1 LQISST
7 DGTEDPLAVRFA
19 PNTWNKD
26 GHKYAN
32 EPLDFTGP
40 EPGCTHPYGRLPS
53 VLGLFEKFW
62 SNILQ
67 RCIVRETNRYASE
80 VIESTGG
87 KIRGGL
93 HWTPLG
99 LQEFQA
105 YIAMCLYMGVKK
117 LPSTRLYWSRK
128 ETLFHYLVILQRMMW
143 EWFELIT
150 RCLHVANAPAHVMDR
165 DSATYDKLHKVCWL
179 VDEVQDRFK
188 AMWTPNKQM
197 TVDECMVMYK
207 GQYCPIRQYMPLKPI
222 RFGIK
227 VWVATDALSKYL
239 WNFEIYCGKGGNP
252 HDVDNDSDEDSDG
265 GSSSDAE
272 VTRAGIEEGL
282 QGRNV
287 VKSLM
292 QDLVGRGHIVT
303 TDNFFTSVPL
313 FLD

>member
-1 LQISST
+1 
-7 DGTEDPLAVRFA
+7 
-19 PNTWNKD
+19 
-26 GHKYAN
+26 
-32 EPLDFTGP
+32 
-40 EPGCTHPYGRLPS
+40 
-53 VLGLFEKFW
+53 
-62 SNILQ
+62 
-67 RCIVRETNRYASE
+67 
-80 VIESTGG
+80 
-87 KIRGGL
+87 
-93 HWTPLG
+93 
-99 LQEFQA
+99 
-105 YIAMCLYMGVKK
+105 
-117 LPSTRLYWSRK
+117 
-128 ETLFHYLVILQRMMW
+128 
-143 EWFELIT
+143 
-150 RCLHVANAPAHVMDR
+150 
-165 DSATYDKLHKVCWL
+165 
-179 VDEVQDRFK
+179 
-188 AMWTPNKQM
+188 MWTPNKQM